1 MAISSGNSS
10 TKGAKGAAFAPSRG
24 EKDIDEETFQK
35 QPMPGA
41 PPSLEEEEEDGR
53 RGGAAN
59 GMMGVGG
66 EEEEGAHKSVGG
78 SSGLGESL
86 ELSAPISMPEDLV
99 EGRRSRTPYRR
110 SVSEVSR
117 SISPSHPL
125 PPSRSISSPEEKH
138 RPFAVVKRK
147 YSVLYITRS
156 FVSGRIKEC
165 TSKQDPL

>member
-1 MAISSGNSS
+1 
-10 TKGAKGAAFAPSRG
+10 
-24 EKDIDEETFQK
+24 
-35 QPMPGA
+35 MPGA
-41 PPSLEEEEEDGR
+41 PPSLEEEDGR
-53 RGGAAN
+53 RGGAAD

-66 EEEEGAHKSVGG
+66 EEEEEEGAHKSVGG

-147 YSVLYITRS
+147 YFILYITRS
-156 FVSGRIKEC
+156 SVSGRIKEC
-165 TSKQDPL
+165 TSKEDPL